1 MINITKISSIKPLKI
16 QFKYS
21 TFSKT
26 AIALPVIISTSPS
39 DNNLSFVFSF
49 FCMLTILPKVM
60 INHMIGSDRPAKIPS
75 IGTAVDNSK
84 FFKFNSLII
93 GNFIVVFLFSF
104 FSCLINSSSEMFSD
118 GS

>member
-1 MINITKISSIKPLKI
+1 MLL
-16 QFKYS
+16 
-21 TFSKT
+21 
-26 AIALPVIISTSPS
+26 AVIITNPS
-39 DNNLSFVFSF
+39 DNNFSF
-49 FCMLTILPKVM
+49 IFSFCWIFTILPKVM